1 MANLSAIPPRFK
13 AGFSGNVA
21 GGAKCAIYGLHRR
34 LRIGGAS
41 ISLAGSKKMEIK
53 YTRENGW
60 EIWST
65 SSNYFLDFWSKAKTP
80 GKSGM
85 ITGSTFTSHI
95 SRVDG
100 VTLAG
105 LETKTSWRPHLI
117 RPPAAPTDTP
127 SDSTPPARLRVGGSC
142 ATLHTRTSQPPS
154 TASTPSSPSVSQIR
168 ARMTEGYTLC
178 REREGKGR
186 AEALSSIGL
195 ASFILGS
202 DYRIRCADSSADQDQ
217 ESDLQPEGRAS
228 GFVQTSG
235 LEDSCWYALDR
246 SLDLFDRVDDGRMQC
261 VQHFALIDDRRGAS
275 IGHGFF
281 VLAWTACGQAND
293 GDERIVDF
301 DQCCRGYTTQIG
313 R

>member
-117 RPPAAPTDTP
+117 RPRPLPRIHLLIPHRPLDPRRRLMRHTPHEDEPA
-127 SDSTPPARLRVGGSC
+127 
-142 ATLHTRTSQPPS
+142 
-154 TASTPSSPSVSQIR
+154 
-168 ARMTEGYTLC
+168 TEHG
-178 REREGKGR
+178 
-186 AEALSSIGL
+186 
-195 ASFILGS
+195 
-202 DYRIRCADSSADQDQ
+202 
-217 ESDLQPEGRAS
+217 
-228 GFVQTSG
+228 
-235 LEDSCWYALDR
+235 
-246 SLDLFDRVDDGRMQC
+246 
-261 VQHFALIDDRRGAS
+261 QHA
-275 IGHGFF
+275 
-281 VLAWTACGQAND
+281 Q
-293 GDERIVDF
+293 
-301 DQCCRGYTTQIG
+301 
-313 R
+313 